1 MKKAKILALFTFIF
15 ILSLTLIS
23 PVLGTQKKRSKGKSK
38 GTANIGATIFDRE
51 CTACHAKGDNSIENE
66 KTLKLDALKKFGFN
80 SADDVKKR
88 VMEGAGV
95 MPAFKDSLKPAEI
108 DAVSKYVWD
117 KAQKG
122 WK

>member
-1 MKKAKILALFTFIF
+1 MKKAKILALLTFVF

-23 PVLGTQKKRSKGKSK
+23 PVLGTQKKRTKKKAGAS
-38 GTANIGATIFDRE
+38 NVGATIFDRE

-80 SADDVKKR
+80 SADDIKKR

-108 DAVSKYVWD
+108 DAVAKYVWD